1 MLIALCVRV
10 RGKSLKSS
18 HMEPKYKR
26 REPELQDNCARLKRL
41 QQNAMKKKK
50 KGKTKAWSTKQ
61 ATSQVFVR
69 IAYTWYWCKN
79 EV

>member
-18 HMEPKYKR
+18 HMEPKYKG
-26 REPELQDNCARLKRL
+26 REAELEDNCARLKRW

-50 KGKTKAWSTKQ
+50 KARQKHEAQSKLPVKCLDCLYLVLLQ
-61 ATSQVFVR
+61 
-69 IAYTWYWCKN
+69 
-79 EV
+79 E

>member
-50 KGKTKAWSTKQ
+50 KGKTKA
-61 ATSQVFVR
+61 
-69 IAYTWYWCKN
+69 
-79 EV
+79 

>member
-50 KGKTKAWSTKQ
+50 KRQDKSMKHKAGYQSSVCSDCLYLVLVQ
-61 ATSQVFVR
+61 
-69 IAYTWYWCKN
+69 
-79 EV
+79 E

>member
-18 HMEPKYKR
+18 HMEPKYKG
-26 REPELQDNCARLKRL
+26 REAELEDNCPRLKRC

-50 KGKTKAWSTKQ
+50 RQDKSMKHKANYQSSVW
-61 ATSQVFVR
+61 